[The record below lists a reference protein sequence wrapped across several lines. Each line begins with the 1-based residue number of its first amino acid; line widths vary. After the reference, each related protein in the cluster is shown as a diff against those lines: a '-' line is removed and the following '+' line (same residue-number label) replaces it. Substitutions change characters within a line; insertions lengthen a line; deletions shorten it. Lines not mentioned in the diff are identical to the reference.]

1 MGRASYYS
9 THQTAGLQGSCYHS
23 LPDLNARKKAAESI
37 LSVLPPMPSQGRN
50 TEVLRRADILGI
62 KELIMKAQLR
72 WIGHV
77 VWMDEMY
84 TRLPKMVFLSE
95 LATGARNIRRTLKRA
110 KDGQKAFLGLCGIPT
125 LVKGLNPGVISLVG

>member
-1 MGRASYYS
+1 
-9 THQTAGLQGSCYHS
+9 
-23 LPDLNARKKAAESI
+23 
-37 LSVLPPMPSQGRN
+37 MPSQGRN

-77 VWMDEMY
+77 VWMDDMY
-84 TRLPKMVFLSE
+84 TRLPKMVFFSE